1 MKFQAILVIFALLLP
16 VSGAL
21 AQQAPIDEGAVLEI
35 VKPEGEFQHLKVPRK
50 NIIIKQGGI
59 ANMYALD
66 GSLVVVEAVQQLGEQ
81 HKVVV
86 KRKDGRRFFRRYRT
100 LTAYW
105 PEALESG
112 ELRRVN

>member
-1 MKFQAILVIFALLLP
+1 MKKLVIIAITALILP
-16 VSGAL
+16 LSGAL
-21 AQQAPIDEGAVLEI
+21 AQQAPVDEGDVLAI
-35 VKPEGEFQHLKVPRK
+35 VKPEGDFEHLKVPRK

-59 ANMYALD
+59 ANIHSLD
-66 GSLVVVEAVQQLGEQ
+66 GDLVVVEEVQQLGDQ
-81 HKVVV
+81 HKVVI

-112 ELRRVN
+112 ELRPVN

>member
-1 MKFQAILVIFALLLP
+1 MKKYAIFAISALLFPL
-16 VSGAL
+16 SSAM
-21 AQQAPIDEGAVLEI
+21 AQIEPIDEGAVLEI
-35 VKPEGEFQHLKVPRK
+35 VKPEGDFQHLKVPRK

-59 ANMYALD
+59 PNVFALD
-66 GSLVVVEAVQQLGEQ
+66 GSLVVVEEVQQLGDQ
-81 HKVVV
+81 HKVVI
-86 KRKDGRRFFRRYRT
+86 KRQDGGKFLRRYRT

>member
-1 MKFQAILVIFALLLP
+1 MRKYAIFAISALLFPL
-16 VSGAL
+16 SAAM
-21 AQQAPIDEGAVLEI
+21 AQIAPIDEGAVLEI
-35 VKPEGEFQHLKVPRK
+35 VKPDGDFQHLKVPRK

-59 ANMYALD
+59 PNYFALD
-66 GSLVVVEAVQQLGEQ
+66 GSLVVVEEVQQLGDQ
-81 HKVVV
+81 HKVVI
-86 KRKDGRRFFRRYRT
+86 KRKDGGKFLRRYRT